1 MGIDIEA
8 GPLAGPPQDGI
19 SMVSYS
25 IPHVSKA
32 VLVANHCWPSPGS
45 TSIHGKSLLG
55 YPMGSPG
62 SRVVEWT
69 FASLILYV
77 FLVGSTASRRFR
89 GRRFYPMGL
98 WNLKTSLGAMLG
110 YG

>member
-69 FASLILYV
+69 FAFGSSSMSSLRTLLI
-77 FLVGSTASRRFR
+77 
-89 GRRFYPMGL
+89 GRVYRYRLTGV
-98 WNLKTSLGAMLG
+98 NG
-110 YG
+110 